1 MVRHIR
7 PSPAFQPH
15 LRKKLNLFAVCLF
28 MQLRAI
34 LCLKKKKSSNGFSKN
49 TTQNTPATSWVSR
62 LSLPSR
68 LLRHP
73 LNRSLHKHGTC
84 DGVMPRPIER
94 SGVKLSNRTAH
105 YISVPRLWVTLESCW
120 AFADPWRKTSLNSG
134 PYQSPAREATKD
146 LGATAR
152 WPGAWEEPKTFNP
165 KTDKAKCKHFNK
177 DGVNIDDAG
186 RHTAVDTRRP

>member
-1 MVRHIR
+1 MTVVEITELTFECKKRVLFWVPMLKPITAQQLPTHTLTPTNKQTNKQAHTHNR
-7 PSPAFQPH
+7 LPAPVLSQMTWSGTSDHH
-15 LRKKLNLFAVCLF
+15 LHFSLSQKKLNLFAVCLF

-105 YISVPRLWVTLESCW
+105 YISVPRL
-120 AFADPWRKTSLNSG
+120 
-134 PYQSPAREATKD
+134 
-146 LGATAR
+146 
-152 WPGAWEEPKTFNP
+152 
-165 KTDKAKCKHFNK
+165 
-177 DGVNIDDAG
+177 
-186 RHTAVDTRRP
+186 